1 VELRGRVV
9 SREHHLCVS
18 CVAPL
23 WTHSRR
29 VRWWDVVRCW
39 RAVAVHVSIR
49 CRASEHACHVRSHL
63 AHTSAGVPS
72 LTSESLLKLSSVAEQ
87 LGSLVK
93 VLSTSR
99 DRDQFYK
106 FVQYAAKLGAYA
118 LTKQVCLPADAPD
131 RSCTP
136 TVIGQFC
143 LTGGVAR
150 RCQKTGEARCGTG
163 QRSQS
168 LADAQHL
175 RRGPQTAHVE
185 DARPSC
191 NLASLCDGNS
201 VHI

>member
-1 VELRGRVV
+1 MF
-9 SREHHLCVS
+9 
-18 CVAPL
+18 
-23 WTHSRR
+23 
-29 VRWWDVVRCW
+29 WWDVVRCW

-49 CRASEHACHVRSHL
+49 CRASERACHVRSHL

-131 RSCTP
+131 RSCAP

-150 RCQKTGEARCGTG
+150 RCQKTGEARRGTG